1 MLGQAAL
8 AMFYLSLATHSQL
21 YPLLLVV
28 PICMVLLSSTRSSKD
43 KAATP
48 RDTGTWREVAGWI
61 FMFVS
66 FLGLH
71 YALAYI
77 TVGSN
82 QFVRRTWGTM

>member
-1 MLGQAAL
+1 
-8 AMFYLSLATHSQL
+8 MFYLSLATHSQL

-28 PICMVLLSSTRSSKD
+28 PICMVFLSSTRTSKVNAD
-43 KAATP
+43 TP
-48 RDTGTWREVAGWI
+48 SRNETWRAVAVWI
-61 FMFVS
+61 AIFVS

-82 QFVRRTWGTM
+82 QFVGQTWGTM